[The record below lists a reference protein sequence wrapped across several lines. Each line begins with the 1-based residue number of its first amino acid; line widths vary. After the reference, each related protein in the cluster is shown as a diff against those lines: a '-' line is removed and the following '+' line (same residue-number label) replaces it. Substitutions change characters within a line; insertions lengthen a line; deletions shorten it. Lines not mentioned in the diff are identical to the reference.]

1 MALPQDSK
9 TFKSGELEPF
19 DLFFFTELQ
28 GRRICAGSVRK
39 RIGKVSDLVFNVA
52 EPFPVASGILITH
65 GWGKPNEFIPWEKV
79 VKVDDDALFVQPEEG
94 PYPPLVKGAGQILA
108 DEDLMGRTIFDM
120 DDRRVEVVN
129 DIHLLASRGKMLL
142 VHVDTSFN
150 GFLRK
155 WGLGKLGWIKDKL
168 ISWKYVQPLSIEEA
182 TATDAVKLSVARKQI
197 RDLPGEDIADA
208 LEELSGQE
216 QTAVF
221 SSLDSEKAAE
231 ALVHAEPRAQR
242 QLIANLRKERART
255 ILTEMSVPQLA
266 GLFSVLPHDQVT
278 TLMELLPKEEAD
290 RIRGI
295 TSHEEST
302 ARAAMSS
309 EYLAVDGGI
318 RVGDL
323 LTEIRTSQRPHGSIS
338 YIYIVTSDKQLRG
351 VVDLR
356 DLVLANNDTPLEAL
370 MSSPVV
376 SIQED
381 DSLDDVAELFAK
393 YHYRM
398 IPIVDAEDKLLGVI
412 QYNDI
417 MKGLVTRPIL

>member
-1 MALPQDSK
+1 MALPQDPK
-9 TFKSGELEPF
+9 TLKSGEAEPF
-19 DLFFFTELQ
+19 ELFFFTELQ
-28 GRRICAGSVRK
+28 GRRICAGSVKK

-79 VKVDDDALFVQPEEG
+79 VKVDDDALFVQPGDEL
-94 PYPPLVKGAGQILA
+94 YPPLVKVAGQILA

-129 DIHLLASRGKMLL
+129 DIHLLASRGRMLL

-155 WGLGKLGWIKDKL
+155 WGLGKLGWIKDQL

-221 SSLDSEKAAE
+221 SSLDSGKAAE

-266 GLFSVLPHDQVT
+266 GLFSVLPHDHVT
-278 TLMELLPKEEAD
+278 TLMELLPKEEAN

-295 TSHEEST
+295 TSKEEST

-309 EYLAVDGGI
+309 EYVAVDGGI

-323 LTEIRTSQRPHGSIS
+323 LTEIRTSPRQHDSIS
-338 YIYIVTSDKQLRG
+338 YIYIVASDGQLRG

-356 DLVLANNDTPLEAL
+356 NLVLASNDTSLETL
-370 MSSPVV
+370 MNSPVV

-412 QYNDI
+412 HYNDI
-417 MKGLVTRPIL
+417 MKGLVTRPIV

>member
-1 MALPQDSK
+1 MALPQDSRPV
-9 TFKSGELEPF
+9 KSGEVEPF
-19 DLFFFTELQ
+19 DLCFFTQLQ
-28 GRRICAGSVRK
+28 GRRICAGSVKK
-39 RIGKVSDLVFNVA
+39 RIGKVSDLVFRVA
-52 EPFPVASGILITH
+52 EPFPVAAGILISH

-79 VKVDDDALFVQPEEG
+79 VKVDDDAVFVQPGEN
-94 PYPPLVKGAGQILA
+94 PYPPLVRDSGHILV

-129 DIHLLASRGKMLL
+129 DVHLLTSRGKMLL

-155 WGLGKLGWIKDKL
+155 WGVGNLGWIKDQL
-168 ISWKYVQPLSIEEA
+168 ISWKYVQPLSIEQA
-182 TATDAVKLSVARKQI
+182 PTTDAVKLSVARKQI
-197 RDLPGEDIADA
+197 QDLPGEDIADA

-278 TLMELLPKEEAD
+278 SLIQLLPKDEAD
-290 RIRGI
+290 RIRAI
-295 TSHEEST
+295 TSQEEST
-302 ARAAMSS
+302 ARAAMSL
-309 EYLAVDGGI
+309 EFVAVDGAV
-318 RVGDL
+318 RVGEML
-323 LTEIRTSQRPHGSIS
+323 AEIRTSQRVHESIS
-338 YIYIVTSDKQLRG
+338 YIYIIAPDRQLKG

-356 DLVLANNDTPLEAL
+356 DLVLAGNDTPLEAL
-370 MSSPVV
+370 MNSPVV
-376 SIQED
+376 SIQEE

-398 IPIVDAEDKLLGVI
+398 IPIVDGDDKILGVI
-412 QYNDI
+412 HYNDI
-417 MKGLVTRPIL
+417 MKGLVTRPVV

>member
-1 MALPQDSK
+1 MALSQDPRPVK
-9 TFKSGELEPF
+9 NGEAEPF
-19 DLFFFTELQ
+19 ELVYFTQLQ

-39 RIGKVSDLVFNVA
+39 RIGKVTDLVFNVA
-52 EPFPVASGILITH
+52 EPFPVASGVLISH

-79 VKVDDDALFVQPEEG
+79 LKIDDDALFVQPG
-94 PYPPLVKGAGQILA
+94 DAPYPPLVKGSGQILA

-142 VHVDTSFN
+142 VHVDSSFN

-155 WGLGKLGWIKDKL
+155 WGLGKLGWIKDQL

-182 TATDAVKLSVARKQI
+182 TATDAVRLSVARKQI

-242 QLIANLRKERART
+242 QLIANLRKEKART
-255 ILTEMSVPQLA
+255 ILTELSVPQLA

-278 TLMELLPKEEAD
+278 SLMELLPKEEAA

-295 TSHEEST
+295 TSQEDSN
-302 ARAAMSS
+302 ARAAMSADFI
-309 EYLAVDGGI
+309 AVQGGM
-318 RVGDL
+318 RVGNL
-323 LTEIRTSQRPHGSIS
+323 LAEIRNSQRQHESIS
-338 YIYIVTSDKQLRG
+338 YIYVVGSDGQIRG

-356 DLVLANNDTPLEAL
+356 DVVLAGDDTALEAL
-370 MSSPVV
+370 MNSSVV
-376 SIQED
+376 SIEGD

-398 IPIVDAEDKLLGVI
+398 IPIVDPEDRILGVI
-412 QYNDI
+412 HYNDI
-417 MKGLVTRPIL
+417 MKGLVTRPIV

>member
-1 MALPQDSK
+1 MTLSQDPK
-9 TFKSGELEPF
+9 QLKNGEAEPF
-19 DLFFFTELQ
+19 DLIFFAELQ
-28 GRRICAGSVRK
+28 GRRICAGSVK
-39 RIGKVSDLVFNVA
+39 KKVGNVSDLVFKVA
-52 EPFPVASGILITH
+52 EPFPVAAGILVTH

-79 VKVDDDALFVQPEEG
+79 VKVDDDALFVQPVEG
-94 PYPPLVKGAGQILA
+94 VYPPLVKEAGQILV
-108 DEDLMGRTIFDM
+108 DEDLIGKTIFDM

-129 DIHLLASRGKMLL
+129 DIHLLSSRGKMLL

-155 WGLGKLGWIKDKL
+155 WGLGKLTWIKDQL
-168 ISWKYVQPLSIEEA
+168 ISWKYVQPLSVEEA
-182 TATDAVKLSVARKQI
+182 TTTDAVKLSVARKQI
-197 RDLPGEDIADA
+197 RDLPGEDLADA

-278 TLMELLPKEEAD
+278 TLMELLPKEDAA

-295 TSHEEST
+295 TSQEEST

-318 RVGDL
+318 LVGDL
-323 LTEIRTSQRPHGSIS
+323 LAEIRASHRAHESIS
-338 YIYIVTSDKQLRG
+338 YIYIVGPDKQLKG

-356 DLVLANNDTPLEAL
+356 DLVLAGNESTLEAL

-381 DSLDDVAELFAK
+381 DPLDDLAELFAK

-398 IPIVDAEDKLLGVI
+398 IPVVDAEDKLLGVI
-412 QYNDI
+412 HYNDI
-417 MKGLVTRPIL
+417 MKGLVTRPIV